1 VIATE
6 VQRTLVKS
14 PPELWTELSDPNA
27 LARHLG
33 ALGEIRITR
42 TEPERLVEWEA
53 AGTTGTV
60 AIKASGWGT
69 KVTLTVNR
77 ELPAGDEP
85 GPEDEPA
92 VPSDE
97 GGVEHT
103 RPTEVAAE
111 GEQDPL
117 DEGGSESAD
126 VASDEATDE
135 TIAFEHTPAPATEAA
150 RRAAGWPGPAADA
163 GPAIE
168 SDLRAAEAAP
178 GGEAVVLPE
187 DTPEALAASAPAQ
200 ETQDEPDDIEPSV
213 APRRG
218 FFARLFGRRR
228 RPDTAAEPP
237 PGEGSDGA
245 PASELIADEPLAELG
260 EELDAELTEEAIAEE
275 PVAELG
281 EEPVAELGEEPVAE
295 VGEEPVA
302 EVGEEPV
309 AELAEEPAAPPEGEP
324 LSSAEAS
331 APPEPAVDLHAEPA
345 EQPSAGSEPPS
356 ASTQSAGAEAQAA
369 GDGLAAE
376 LKAAEEVA
384 ADEVTAVLTAV
395 LDRLGAAHHR
405 PFSRA

>member
-1 VIATE
+1 MIATE

-14 PPELWTELSDPNA
+14 PPELWTELSDPDA

-33 ALGEIRITR
+33 ELGEIRITR
-42 TEPERLVEWEA
+42 SEPERLVEWEA

-60 AIKASGWGT
+60 ALKASGWGT

-77 ELPAGDEP
+77 ELPAGDGP
-85 GPEDEPA
+85 GREDEPA
-92 VPSDE
+92 VPIDA
-97 GGVEHT
+97 GAAEHT
-103 RPTEVAAE
+103 TPPEPSLQ

-117 DEGGSESAD
+117 DEAGSET
-126 VASDEATDE
+126 VAVSSDEAIGE
-135 TIAFEHTPAPATEAA
+135 TIALEHTPAPATEAA
-150 RRAAGWPGPAADA
+150 RRAAGWPGPVVDA

-178 GGEAVVLPE
+178 GGDEVVLPE
-187 DTPEALAASAPAQ
+187 DTPEAFVASATAT
-200 ETQDEPDDIEPSV
+200 ETQAEPDDPQPEA

-218 FFARLFGRRR
+218 LFARLFGRRR
-228 RPDTAAEPP
+228 RLETAAAES
-237 PGEGSDGA
+237 SDA
-245 PASELIADEPLAELG
+245 ARASELIAEEPMAELS
-260 EELDAELTEEAIAEE
+260 EE
-275 PVAELG
+275 PT
-281 EEPVAELGEEPVAE
+281 
-295 VGEEPVA
+295 
-302 EVGEEPV
+302 

-324 LSSAEAS
+324 LSSAEPS

-356 ASTQSAGAEAQAA
+356 APADAAVEQPVSDDGATTVEATASTQSAGAQAQAA
-369 GDGLAAE
+369 GAGLAAE
-376 LKAAEEVA
+376 LKAAEEIA

>member
-14 PPELWTELSDPNA
+14 PPELWTELSDPDA

-33 ALGEIRITR
+33 ELGEIRITR
-42 TEPERLVEWEA
+42 TEPERLVAWEA

-77 ELPAGDEP
+77 ELRAGGEP
-85 GPEDEPA
+85 RPEDEPA
-92 VPSDE
+92 VPGPE
-97 GGVEHT
+97 GGAERT
-103 RPTEVAAE
+103 TPTEPSAQ
-111 GEQDPL
+111 GEQDLL
-117 DEGGSESAD
+117 DEAGSETAAVS
-126 VASDEATDE
+126 SDEATGE
-135 TIAFEHTPAPATEAA
+135 TIALEHTPAPATEAA

-187 DTPEALAASAPAQ
+187 DTPDTFVASATAQ
-200 ETQDEPDDIEPSV
+200 ETQADPDDVEPEPSP

-218 FFARLFGRRR
+218 LFARLFGRRR
-228 RPDTAAEPP
+228 RPDAAFGPP
-237 PGEGSDGA
+237 PAESSDAA
-245 PASELIADEPLAELG
+245 PAF
-260 EELDAELTEEAIAEE
+260 IAEE
-275 PVAELG
+275 PVADLAEEAVAELG
-281 EEPVAELGEEPVAE
+281 EEPVAELAEEPIAE
-295 VGEEPVA
+295 LAEEPIA
-302 EVGEEPV
+302 ELAEEPIAELAEEPV
-309 AELAEEPAAPPEGEP
+309 AELAEEHAAAPESEP
-324 LSSAEAS
+324 LASAEPS
-331 APPEPAVDLHAEPA
+331 VPPEAAADVQAEAA
-345 EQPSAGSEPPS
+345 EQPPARE
-356 ASTQSAGAEAQAA
+356 
-369 GDGLAAE
+369 DLAAE
-376 LKAAEEVA
+376 LKAAEETA